1 MTIAKSILAFN
12 EGYAITGSDNGSA
25 NLICSNIY
33 GNPSGNWV
41 GILSGQ
47 LGVSGNIEDD
57 PLFCDKDAGILTLHH
72 TSFCA
77 PDNNSCGLMGAFP
90 VDCFG
95 TMIVE
100 ADGSGDYATIQAAV
114 NVAHPGDTI
123 QLGAGNF
130 TGTGNRD
137 IEIDVDISIESLD
150 PENPGIIDCQGS
162 SVDQHR
168 AFMILGGT
176 VDLSHLIIRN
186 GYTDLGGGVS
196 LGGGLLDLNYCQFEN
211 NTATMMG
218 GGLHADNGDLVHI
231 NYCTF
236 AENSAA
242 QAGGA
247 AYAGDST
254 DVRFNK
260 CTLFLNESPAG
271 SGIFLYSN
279 AQGRINN
286 CIIAWGKGSSACSD
300 YFSAGFIT
308 GCNDIYA
315 NEGGDWVG
323 VLAGQGGINNNNN
336 IDPLFCDPMAN
347 PASFELMN
355 NSPVGEAH
363 VCGGMG
369 AKATDPNWA
378 APVYGVRADESGM
391 FSTIQSAVDAV
402 PLGAIISLD
411 DGIYTGDGNRDI
423 ELRGKAL
430 SIGGRNS
437 DPTAVILD
445 AEGDFSDEH
454 RAFNIHEGEPETA
467 TLMYMTMRNGV
478 ANANQIPPEDYFG
491 GAVRVTDGAN
501 LKILSCIFEDNVVH
515 QAVPF
520 VLHGK
525 GGAIYH
531 SSFGSLEIED
541 CVFSNQQGSS
551 VIQNDSGSLQVS
563 NSYFNEEFTGIQCVG
578 MGQVN
583 ITECVFED
591 FQKPAVIFSD
601 MLSPIQLQLCEFR
614 SDNRVYGGAFFYGCD
629 SIMVDQCTFEE
640 TGSPNIGMPLLL
652 FVDSQA
658 TIQATTFIGNG
669 TEGRGAV
676 KCENSISHFSSCEFL
691 TNNSPWPD
699 GAVKIDGG
707 SAEFQQCG
715 FSDNTSLDGGGIL
728 AFGAVISMDFCT
740 FSGNQA
746 QELGGG
752 GYFED
757 CTVTIKETGFST
769 NQAGD
774 GGGLYSERCNLT
786 VEDCTFDANSDGLRH
801 HGSSLGGISIPGT
814 LFTNHLSGWAA
825 EIDSMLIR
833 PVVIDHC
840 TFRTSSQGLKLFEVP
855 EFRVANTQFS
865 DNPTHGT
872 FTLSHATG
880 AVDTC
885 SFDRNS
891 SQSEGG
897 AVYMSGSNVS
907 LKDCSFADNSSDES
921 GGAVFQVEGEAVF
934 TRCSFDHN
942 LASKT
947 GGGFACGYGVTTM
960 TDCDF
965 DNNIGSEEG
974 GAIWSGVQDMN
985 LNSCTITGGYGG
997 FYGGGAFHE
1006 WGNTV
1011 YTQGLV
1017 EDNTAANGGGIYA
1030 YFENITFNDLEIT
1043 GNIAGS
1049 GGGAKTY
1056 NSQTVFNNC
1065 LVSDNTATSS
1075 GGISIAQYP
1084 ELDFSTQIID
1094 TLIEGNSSS
1103 SEGSAI
1109 SVTDSSMIQ
1118 LQGCTVFGNGG
1129 EGSDGQL
1136 FYDQGGEFLLQSSI
1150 IAFSTDG
1157 SAVFSGDL
1165 PGAISAFGCDIYGN
1179 ESGDWTEELAGW
1191 FNQECNF
1198 SSDPLL
1204 CDSANG
1210 DFHLADSSP
1219 CAAANNICQNDV
1231 GVFGVGCSGVS
1242 GPPPTDLPEHF
1253 ALLGNS
1259 PNPFNPR
1266 TNISFELPS
1275 ESSVFLEI
1283 FDVTGRRVCRLV
1295 NGEYFG
1301 AGSHLVTWNGN
1312 DDEGHA
1318 QSSGI
1323 YLYQIQSAGQSFRGK
1338 MAMIR

>member
-1 MTIAKSILAFN
+1 MAQAAIYMINPDGSGDFPTIQAAINSANDGDIIQLSNGTFTGPGNRDLDTDETNVTIESLNGDPSLCVIDCQGSSADPHYGIEYSALDASTFLRGITITNGYGPEHGGALRLWNANIIVENCIFSNNTAWNFGGAVYAVEESSPSFLNCIFQNNSADYYGLGGAVFAQNVSSPVFEGCIFSGNQAHLGGAIYSEYECTPMVSSSTFWNNSHEAAHMSTDCTLTIAKSILAFN

-254 DVRFNK
+254 DVRFYK

-347 PASFELMN
+347 PANFELMN

-369 AKATDPNWA
+369 AKATEPNWA

-629 SIMVDQCTFEE
+629 SKKNEVGRFE
-640 TGSPNIGMPLLL
+640 
-652 FVDSQA
+652 
-658 TIQATTFIGNG
+658 TI
-669 TEGRGAV
+669 
-676 KCENSISHFSSCEFL
+676 
-691 TNNSPWPD
+691 
-699 GAVKIDGG
+699 
-707 SAEFQQCG
+707 
-715 FSDNTSLDGGGIL
+715 
-728 AFGAVISMDFCT
+728 
-740 FSGNQA
+740 
-746 QELGGG
+746 
-752 GYFED
+752 
-757 CTVTIKETGFST
+757 
-769 NQAGD
+769 
-774 GGGLYSERCNLT
+774 
-786 VEDCTFDANSDGLRH
+786 
-801 HGSSLGGISIPGT
+801 
-814 LFTNHLSGWAA
+814 
-825 EIDSMLIR
+825 
-833 PVVIDHC
+833 
-840 TFRTSSQGLKLFEVP
+840 LKL
-855 EFRVANTQFS
+855 T
-865 DNPTHGT
+865 
-872 FTLSHATG
+872 
-880 AVDTC
+880 
-885 SFDRNS
+885 
-891 SQSEGG
+891 
-897 AVYMSGSNVS
+897 
-907 LKDCSFADNSSDES
+907 K
-921 GGAVFQVEGEAVF
+921 
-934 TRCSFDHN
+934 
-942 LASKT
+942 
-947 GGGFACGYGVTTM
+947 
-960 TDCDF
+960 
-965 DNNIGSEEG
+965 
-974 GAIWSGVQDMN
+974 
-985 LNSCTITGGYGG
+985 
-997 FYGGGAFHE
+997 
-1006 WGNTV
+1006 
-1011 YTQGLV
+1011 
-1017 EDNTAANGGGIYA
+1017 
-1030 YFENITFNDLEIT
+1030 
-1043 GNIAGS
+1043 
-1049 GGGAKTY
+1049 
-1056 NSQTVFNNC
+1056 
-1065 LVSDNTATSS
+1065 
-1075 GGISIAQYP
+1075 
-1084 ELDFSTQIID
+1084 
-1094 TLIEGNSSS
+1094 
-1103 SEGSAI
+1103 
-1109 SVTDSSMIQ
+1109 
-1118 LQGCTVFGNGG
+1118 
-1129 EGSDGQL
+1129 
-1136 FYDQGGEFLLQSSI
+1136 
-1150 IAFSTDG
+1150 
-1157 SAVFSGDL
+1157 
-1165 PGAISAFGCDIYGN
+1165 
-1179 ESGDWTEELAGW
+1179 
-1191 FNQECNF
+1191 
-1198 SSDPLL
+1198 
-1204 CDSANG
+1204 
-1210 DFHLADSSP
+1210 
-1219 CAAANNICQNDV
+1219 
-1231 GVFGVGCSGVS
+1231 
-1242 GPPPTDLPEHF
+1242 
-1253 ALLGNS
+1253 
-1259 PNPFNPR
+1259 
-1266 TNISFELPS
+1266 
-1275 ESSVFLEI
+1275 
-1283 FDVTGRRVCRLV
+1283 
-1295 NGEYFG
+1295 
-1301 AGSHLVTWNGN
+1301 
-1312 DDEGHA
+1312 
-1318 QSSGI
+1318 
-1323 YLYQIQSAGQSFRGK
+1323 
-1338 MAMIR
+1338 